1 MGLGRQGDQQGTMFL
16 AYNEIPRSRGHAFYD
31 RLQQILR
38 RSGFDACAE
47 KLRQPFHSGKGR
59 PWIPPGRYFRMR
71 LVGYSEGI
79 DASAR
84 LRGGAPLRFP
94 FCPPTASAEG
104 KQKTHL
110 RNGLLDRTPPAAQE
124 RALADS
130 HEARSRKTGERNR
143 FHDPTN
149 DPTDDP
155 TNDPTIFSK

>member
-79 DASAR
+79 DSERGITWRCAASLSLLPADGIGGGQAENPPSQR
-84 LRGGAPLRFP
+84 AVRPDASSRPGESAGRQPRGAQSENRR
-94 FCPPTASAEG
+94 A
-104 KQKTHL
+104 KQV
-110 RNGLLDRTPPAAQE
+110 
-124 RALADS
+124 S
-130 HEARSRKTGERNR
+130 
-143 FHDPTN
+143 
-149 DPTDDP
+149 
-155 TNDPTIFSK
+155 